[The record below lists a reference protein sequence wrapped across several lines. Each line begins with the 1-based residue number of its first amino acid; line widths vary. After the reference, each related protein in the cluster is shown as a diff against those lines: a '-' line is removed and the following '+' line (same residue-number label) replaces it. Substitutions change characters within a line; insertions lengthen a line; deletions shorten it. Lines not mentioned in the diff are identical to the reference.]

1 MQVLNAKPISQEAAD
16 IWRGAWGGQ
25 AITAGI
31 FLWIGVAFAGNL
43 VAAPAKFQAA
53 SLTLP
58 VALDVGRV
66 QFLWIGFAEAICLL
80 VILCLLGSARRWP
93 SWPLIAATAVFAL
106 QRIWLL
112 PLLDIRTLAIIGG
125 AQVEDS
131 LLHFVYVAAEILKA
145 ACLAWAGAQSLRRGL
160 PQTG

>member
-1 MQVLNAKPISQEAAD
+1 MQVLNAKPISQEAAG
-16 IWRGAWGGQ
+16 IWHGAWGGQ

-80 VILCLLGSARRWP
+80 VILMCKLGRNEVETYSLVP
-93 SWPLIAATAVFAL
+93 SN
-106 QRIWLL
+106 
-112 PLLDIRTLAIIGG
+112 
-125 AQVEDS
+125 
-131 LLHFVYVAAEILKA
+131 FVQHVD
-145 ACLAWAGAQSLRRGL
+145 
-160 PQTG
+160 